1 MCFIFPRKGRSE
13 RRSKRSVALFGGGQQ
28 EAIYA
33 SCWPKRYFFPGGERD
48 VVRRDYETVW
58 EHCPFGNAGLWYVQI
73 RRKCSAGRKQAC
85 RGKKGRL
92 RRGDYE
98 VNRGVSGFY
107 DPAIRLLSFISVS
120 RRREKKKRLRRDARV
135 GLSRGNRRDPAI
147 PLLPF
152 ISVSRRR
159 KKKKRLRRDD
169 CVDQKSCDRFRSCF
183 LITPHSLTR
192 TRIVRGSI
200 TVELP
205 MRYPNTVR
213 RVNSSCRV

>member
-120 RRREKKKRLRRDARV
+120 RRREKKKRLRRD
-135 GLSRGNRRDPAI
+135 
-147 PLLPF
+147 
-152 ISVSRRR
+152 
-159 KKKKRLRRDD
+159 D

-183 LITPHSLTR
+183 MITPHSLTR